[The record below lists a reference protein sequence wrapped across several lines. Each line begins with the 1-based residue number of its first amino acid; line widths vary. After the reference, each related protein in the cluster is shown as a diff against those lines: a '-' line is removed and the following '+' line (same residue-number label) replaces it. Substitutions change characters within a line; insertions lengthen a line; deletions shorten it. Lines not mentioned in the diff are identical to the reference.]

1 MLSIGK
7 QVRLTRIADKIFY
20 TKRFVLIPI
29 DHGVTVG
36 PITGIVNAKQT
47 IDLVAKGGATAVVLH
62 KGLVA
67 PEYGGSG
74 RNIGLVVHISASTAL
89 GTTTHKKVL
98 VSSVEEVIK
107 LGGDAVSVHVNIGA
121 ETESEML
128 FDLGTV
134 SESCNNWGMPLLAM
148 AYPRGPKVKDEY
160 GVDVVKH
167 AARVAAEL
175 GADIVK
181 TNYTGSEESFKEVVR
196 SCPVPVL
203 IAGGPKIDS
212 DKALFTMI
220 RGAMD
225 AGASGV
231 SIGRNVFQHK
241 DVVAITRAISKIV
254 LNDASVDDALSELK
268 KKH

>member
-1 MLSIGK
+1 MFSIGK
-7 QVRLTRIADKIFY
+7 QVRLTRIADKN
-20 TKRFVLIPI
+20 TKKFVLIPI

-36 PITGIVNAKQT
+36 PIAGIVDAKQT
-47 IDLVAKGGATAVVLH
+47 IDLVAEGGATAVVLH

-67 PEYGGSG
+67 PGYGGGG
-74 RNIGLVVHISASTAL
+74 RNIGLVIHISASTAL

-107 LGGDAVSVHVNIGA
+107 LGGDGVSVHVNVGA

-128 FDLGTV
+128 FDLGAV
-134 SESCNNWGMPLLAM
+134 SEACNNWGMPLLAM

-160 GVDVVKH
+160 DVENVKH
-167 AARVAAEL
+167 TARVAAEL

-203 IAGGPKIDS
+203 IAGGPKTDS
-212 DKALFTMI
+212 DKALFAMI

-254 LNDASVDDALSELK
+254 LNDASIEAALNELK

>member
-1 MLSIGK
+1 MLNVGK
-7 QVRLTRIADKIFY
+7 QIRLERIIHRG
-20 TKRFVLIPI
+20 TKRAVLVPI

-36 PITGIVNAKQT
+36 PIHGIVDVRDT
-47 IDLVAKGGATAVVLH
+47 INKIAEGGATGVVLH

-67 PEYGGSG
+67 SGYRGYGKD
-74 RNIGLVVHISASTAL
+74 IGLIIHISASTAL
-89 GTTTHKKVL
+89 GRNPHAKVL

-121 ETESEML
+121 ETENEML

-134 SESCNNWGMPLLAM
+134 SEACNNWGMPLLVM
-148 AYPRGPKVKDEY
+148 AYPRGPKVKNEY
-160 GVDVVKH
+160 DVDVVKH

-181 TNYTGSEESFKEVVR
+181 TNYTGNEASFREVIR

-203 IAGGPKIDS
+203 MAGGPKIDS

-231 SIGRNVFQHK
+231 SIGRNIFQHK
-241 DVVAITRAISKIV
+241 DVVAITNTISKIV
-254 LNDASVDDALSELK
+254 LNDASVEDALKELK
-268 KKH
+268 ERH